1 MKKYLYIPLLGSSI
15 FLIWLSLPS
24 LSFENEASLEFS
36 FEIEHI
42 DERKLDEKFVDR
54 DIINSLL
61 SSNLPSSDKN
71 SFLLLFIS
79 EANSCG
85 NCLNEVND
93 YIEISKKINSK
104 LDFYTALIYHSEDSL
119 QAKRFS
125 NASNFEKEVDYL
137 TITNSSNI
145 MEMKLAYLLPRYYV
159 KNSLYLI
166 DLKNNI
172 LFHGFIL
179 PSGKTTKLDVKE
191 IAFSNAIKTYT
202 SK

>member
-1 MKKYLYIPLLGSSI
+1 MLCFTRP

-79 EANSCG
+79 EANSFG

-125 NASNFEKEVDYL
+125 NASNFESVSGVIQL
-137 TITNSSNI
+137 FCGSNSA
-145 MEMKLAYLLPRYYV
+145 LYVAPCGLLIRLSFTD
-159 KNSLYLI
+159 NEA
-166 DLKNNI
+166 I
-172 LFHGFIL
+172 LFE
-179 PSGKTTKLDVKE
+179 PTK
-191 IAFSNAIKTYT
+191 S
-202 SK
+202 